1 MPKYSGF
8 DPIESHNIVTSSTTT
23 TGIEHTGRGDTV
35 LYLPFDDDVN
45 DDSLF
50 NQTITNRGYN
60 GNPITVDS
68 SYSKF
73 GGKSLRSWL
82 RSSLKIDNSSSMD
95 LNTPFTVE
103 FFFRN
108 STQLN
113 QVALYTHNE
122 INSSYAGLLFWVAA
136 DNTLRLYASSNGS
149 SWNIFQNPS
158 TMATI
163 SANVWHHVAV
173 TYDGSTYRGYYDGV
187 RKWQHNNSTTLPTGG
202 HSYILSRSDAGSNQA
217 GTDHVRID
225 DFRITKGVAL
235 YTDSTYTVPTSAL
248 GLHNGDPVSLY
259 LPFDS
264 DIQDDSSYGHTVTA
278 FGNAAI
284 SSTQAKFGGNSLF
297 IDADGDYLTIPS
309 NPGFKFEQ
317 QDFTIEMFIRPD
329 DVSTTDQTSNVA
341 TILDHDQD
349 ASTAGAWFALHQN
362 NQALVFSSN
371 NGSNSFT
378 SSNCLS
384 AATWHHIA
392 VVRMG
397 DVMTIYCDGVAV
409 GSASHSYNFSDS
421 TTREL
426 YIGKQVVGSGTRR
439 FDGYVDDLRITKG
452 VARYTKNFI
461 PPNAAVGATLNGKNE
476 TNTTTDFTSLY
487 LPFDSDLNDDSSYGH
502 TVTASGDAAISS
514 TQAKFGSYS
523 LALDGTGDYLT
534 IPSNDAFH
542 YGNSDFTIEMF
553 VYMSSNSSS
562 SDPMNLISKWDD
574 SQRSWAFELENNNRP
589 RIRFSY
595 DGSSK
600 NVDTTLG
607 TDVAPTSGQWHHLAF
622 VRSGATLT
630 AYLDGVAGSTTINLG
645 TSSLASPTSSVY
657 IGQRGSQRY
666 FNGYIDDVRILKG
679 YAKYTAD
686 FVPPTS
692 AVGTSVNETVNDLTV
707 LYLPFDS
714 TETSSSVAS
723 DLYLPF
729 DSDLNDDSSN
739 ASTGTASGGAA
750 ISSAQSKFGGYSL
763 ALDGTNDYVTYDNL
777 ALDDGDFTI
786 EAFIYDTKGSNY
798 REIVN
803 TYHGSASGSGPSGA
817 WLFRVYSSGG
827 NNNRLG
833 FAYRS
838 GSSWGSS
845 IVSPTNA
852 ISQNTWHHVAAVR
865 SGDTLTLYIDGT
877 AVVSGSVSALDNST
891 PAAVRVG
898 ATASTPIQFFGGYID
913 DLRITKGTA
922 LYTSN
927 FTVAT
932 SALGAI
938 HTATSFQGGF
948 EDLARNHPVTKN
960 NDVTLNA
967 SVKKFGTSSMYF
979 PAATDYIE
987 IPGGQF
993 DFASSDFTIE
1003 GWFYD
1008 SGSGS
1013 SRNVALDYR
1022 LSGGGAS
1029 GSGSETFG
1037 FFFYLKESGNG
1048 KFFIGLEDDASTLGY
1063 WPMFNSSSLAISPNT
1078 WTHYA
1083 FTREG
1088 STFRAFKG
1096 GSLIATQT
1104 GVASAV
1110 GSSGG
1115 NAILRI
1121 GGGHDSGHGM
1131 AGYIDDLRITKGKA
1145 IYTEAFTPP
1154 SSALGTEISDSST
1167 TVTTDTKV
1175 LSSTWTMTNDGS
1187 SPRSFIDMRSDN
1199 TWANN
1204 EHLQSSPDHR
1214 WNPSN
1219 AGGGPDTIATGGT
1232 IATPGNGYRYHVF
1245 TSPGTFA
1252 LTSID
1257 GGAPTLAVEYLIV
1270 AGGGGGGGD
1279 RAGGAGGG
1287 GLKTNEDGNPRAG
1300 SAMNLS
1306 TGSTAVVVG
1315 AGGAGADAPQ
1325 TPAPYQNP
1333 APTAIGYN
1341 GRRGLA
1347 SSFGS
1352 IESRGGGGGGGPQ
1365 TGNPEGP
1372 GGSGGGGG
1380 SSNGVLTGYAGNT
1393 PPATPPQG
1401 NPGGNG
1407 VHINFGGG
1415 GGGAGAAGSTID
1427 AGNGHAV
1434 PSFSGPILAP
1444 AIPGAM
1450 ATAIG
1455 PTGIY
1460 AGGGGGGAGEGRP
1473 TGAGNAGTG
1482 GGGAGGARSI
1492 PPSSYNPNSNEYGP
1506 AGAPGVDGTGGG
1518 GGGAGNFPG
1527 TNTNMRPG
1535 GDGGDGI
1542 VIIKYPY

>member
-833 FAYRS
+833 FANRS

-948 EDLARNHPVTKN
+948 EDLARSHSVTKAGDAAIN
-960 NDVTLNA
+960 S

-979 PAATDYIE
+979 DGTGDYLTVSSGDE
-987 IPGGQF
+987 F
-993 DFASSDFTIE
+993 KDFNSTEFTIE
-1003 GWFYD
+1003 GWFYCTNDTSNQHNVIMSTGTGAD
-1008 SGSGS
+1008 SWNITITPYQKRFQLYDGTTYSTNNTGWTV
-1013 SRNVALDYR
+1013 NTWHHFAVCFD
-1022 LSGGGAS
+1022 G
-1029 GSGSETFG
+1029 
-1037 FFFYLKESGNG
+1037 
-1048 KFFIGLEDDASTLGY
+1048 STLRQFIDGTQIRSDSY
-1063 WPMFNSSSLAISPNT
+1063 SNLTTTFSDIDIGQLAGNSSN
-1078 WTHYA
+1078 Y
-1083 FTREG
+1083 F
-1088 STFRAFKG
+1088 
-1096 GSLIATQT
+1096 
-1104 GVASAV
+1104 
-1110 GSSGG
+1110 
-1115 NAILRI
+1115 N
-1121 GGGHDSGHGM
+1121 
-1131 AGYIDDLRITKGKA
+1131 GYLDDLRIIKGHA
-1145 IYTEAFTPP
+1145 VYTANFTPP
-1154 SSALGTEISDSST
+1154 ASAHGHSSLTVSEST
-1167 TVTTDTKV
+1167 SETYSDTKF
-1175 LSSTWTMTNDGS
+1175 LSGIWDMTDVRDKMMQSTWVSNDTRITNG
-1187 SPRSFIDMRSDN
+1187 
-1199 TWANN
+1199 AG
-1204 EHLQSSPDHR
+1204 LQVLGHR
-1214 WNPSN
+1214 WHES
-1219 AGGGPDTIATGGT
+1219 T
-1232 IATPGNGYRYHVF
+1232 ATPIAWDTTTKGSNVVISNSDMTAGISG
-1245 TSPGTFA
+1245 SPGTWA
-1252 LTSID
+1252 GTTAISV
-1257 GGAPTLAVEYLIV
+1257 GGHSSGKIYFEATISGTQGSGYLRLGV
-1270 AGGGGGGGD
+1270 
-1279 RAGGAGGG
+1279 
-1287 GLKTNEDGNPRAG
+1287 LQNKG
-1300 SAMNLS
+1300 SATLTEMQTDSMGTWDSNVPAYANKSENRSQYNGGQVFDGSHSPANGDVFMWAFDIDNARVYFGHNGSFDLSFDPVNGTNGYDMSALPGYSSTHPWHILFQNNSS
-1306 TGSTAVVVG
+1306 TGTVTLRTA
-1315 AGGAGADAPQ
+1315 AEAQYMP
-1325 TPAPYQNP
+1325 
-1333 APTAIGYN
+1333 
-1341 GRRGLA
+1341 
-1347 SSFGS
+1347 
-1352 IESRGGGGGGGPQ
+1352 
-1365 TGNPEGP
+1365 
-1372 GGSGGGGG
+1372 
-1380 SSNGVLTGYAGNT
+1380 TGY
-1393 PPATPPQG
+1393 
-1401 NPGGNG
+1401 
-1407 VHINFGGG
+1407 
-1415 GGGAGAAGSTID
+1415 S
-1427 AGNGHAV
+1427 
-1434 PSFSGPILAP
+1434 
-1444 AIPGAM
+1444 
-1450 ATAIG
+1450 
-1455 PTGIY
+1455 Y
-1460 AGGGGGGAGEGRP
+1460 W
-1473 TGAGNAGTG
+1473 GTV
-1482 GGGAGGARSI
+1482 
-1492 PPSSYNPNSNEYGP
+1492 E
-1506 AGAPGVDGTGGG
+1506 
-1518 GGGAGNFPG
+1518 
-1527 TNTNMRPG
+1527 
-1535 GDGGDGI
+1535 
-1542 VIIKYPY
+1542 

>member
-8 DPIESHNIVTSSTTT
+8 DPIESHNVVTTSSTT

-50 NQTITNRGYN
+50 NQTITNRAYN

-108 STQLN
+108 STQLSN
-113 QVALYTHNE
+113 VALYTHNE
-122 INSSYAGLLFWVAA
+122 INSSYSGLLFWIAN
-136 DNTLRLYASSNGS
+136 DNTLRLYGSSTGG
-149 SWNIFQNPS
+149 SWNIFQNPT

-163 SANVWHHVAV
+163 SANVWHHVAI
-173 TYDGSTYRGYYDGV
+173 TFDGSTYRGYYDGNI
-187 RKWQHNNSTTLPTGG
+187 RWQRNTSTTLPTGG
-202 HSYILSRSDAGSNQA
+202 HSYILSRSDAGSYQA

-264 DIQDDSSYGHTVTA
+264 DIQDDSTFGHTVTA
-278 FGNAAI
+278 AGSAAI
-284 SSTQAKFGGNSLF
+284 SSTQTKFGSNSLF
-297 IDADGDYLTIPS
+297 LDASGDFLTIPGHE
-309 NPGFKFEQ
+309 GFNFGTS
-317 QDFTIEMFIRPD
+317 DFTIEMFIRPD
-329 DVSTTDQTSNVA
+329 TINTSASTGA
-341 TILDHDQD
+341 YAAILDND
-349 ASTAGAWFALHQN
+349 ASTLNGAHFTLHQN
-362 NQALVFSSN
+362 NQTLVWVVQSSI
-371 NGSNSFT
+371 GLT
-378 SSNCLS
+378 TSNCLS
-384 AATWHHIA
+384 ANTWHHVV
-392 VVRMG
+392 VVRAG
-397 DVMTIYCDGVAV
+397 DTTTIYCDGINV
-409 GSASHSYNFSDS
+409 GSFTDSQNYNDS
-421 TTREL
+421 ATRTF
-426 YIGKQVVGSGTRR
+426 YIGKQNKGGVTRR
-439 FDGYVDDLRITKG
+439 FDGYIDDLRITKG

-514 TQAKFGSYS
+514 TQAKFGGNS

-542 YGNSDFTIEMF
+542 YGDGDFTIEMF

-574 SQRSWAFELENNNRP
+574 GQRSWAFELENNNKP

-607 TDVAPTSGQWHHLAF
+607 TDVAPSSGQWHHLAF

-666 FNGYIDDVRILKG
+666 FNGYLDDIRILKG
-679 YAKYTAD
+679 HAKYTAD
-686 FVPPTS
+686 FTPPTS
-692 AVGTSVNETVNDLTV
+692 AVGTSVSETVNDLTL
-707 LYLPFDS
+707 LYMPFDGTES
-714 TETSSSVAS
+714 TTSLSPAS
-723 DLYLPF
+723 QTELYAPF

-739 ASTGTASGGAA
+739 AYAGTSGNGAA
-750 ISSAQSKFGGYSL
+750 ISSTQSKFGGYSL
-763 ALDGTNDYVTYDNL
+763 ALDGTNDYVRYASSSL
-777 ALDDGDFTI
+777 ALGTDDFTI
-786 EAFIYDTKGSNY
+786 EAFIYDTKADSSY

-803 TYHGSASGSGPSGA
+803 NYNRNNNSGIPF
-817 WLFRVYSSGG
+817 LFRMKNATGQISFSYYTGSWTHIVTSS
-827 NNNRLG
+827 
-833 FAYRS
+833 S
-838 GSSWGSS
+838 V
-845 IVSPTNA
+845 ISP
-852 ISQNTWHHVAAVR
+852 NTWHHVAAVR
-865 SGDTLTLYIDGT
+865 SGNNLTIYVDG
-877 AVVSGSVSALDNST
+877 VSQVTSNISSFNNTNAQ
-891 PAAVRVG
+891 PIEIG
-898 ATASTPIQFFGGYID
+898 AYSSGYSSHFGGYID
-913 DLRITKGTA
+913 DVRIIKGTA
-922 LYTSN
+922 IYTSN
-927 FTVAT
+927 FTVPIT
-932 SALGAI
+932 ALGVAGSV
-938 HTATSFQGGF
+938 TSLKGGF
-948 EDLARNHPVTKN
+948 EDLARNHSVTKAG
-960 NDVTLNA
+960 DA
-967 SVKKFGTSSMYF
+967 SLQGVKKFGTSSMYF

-1022 LSGGGAS
+1022 LSGGGGA

-1048 KFFIGLEDDASTLGY
+1048 KFYIGLEDDAGTLGL

-1088 STFRAFKG
+1088 STFRAFKD
-1096 GSLIATQT
+1096 GSLIATQS
-1104 GVASAV
+1104 GVASEV

-1131 AGYIDDLRITKGKA
+1131 AGYIDDLRIIKGKA
-1145 IYTEAFTPP
+1145 VYTEAFTPP
-1154 SSALGTEISDSST
+1154 SSALGTELSDAST
-1167 TVTTDTKV
+1167 TVTTETKV

-1187 SPRSFIDMRSDN
+1187 SARSFIDMRSDN

-1204 EHLQSSPDHR
+1204 EHLQTQSSHR
-1214 WNPSN
+1214 WNPAN
-1219 AGGGPDTIATGGT
+1219 LPGAAPDTVATGGT

-1245 TSPGTFA
+1245 TSPGTFE

-1279 RAGGAGGG
+1279 RAGGAGAG
-1287 GLKTNEDGNPRAG
+1287 GLKTNEDGNPKAAA
-1300 SAMNLS
+1300 AMNLS
-1306 TGSTAVVVG
+1306 TGTTNVVVG

-1333 APTAIGYN
+1333 SPLAYAYN
-1341 GRRGLA
+1341 GRRGYA

-1352 IESRGGGGGGGPQ
+1352 IESRGGGGGGGPMSS
-1365 TGNPEGP
+1365 NPEGP

-1380 SSNGVLTGYAGNT
+1380 SSNPYLSGYAGNIPPTT
-1393 PPATPPQG
+1393 PIPQG

-1407 VHINFGGG
+1407 SHTSYGGG
-1415 GGGAGAAGSTID
+1415 GGGAGAAGSAIN

-1444 AIPGAM
+1444 AIPAAM

-1460 AGGGGGGAGEGRP
+1460 AGGGGGGAGEGTP

-1527 TNTNMRPG
+1527 TNSNMRPG
-1535 GDGGDGI
+1535 GDGGNGI
-1542 VIIKYPY
+1542 VIIKYAY